1 MRLGTMMMLALLGIM
16 PMFAQFTTKKAMTL
30 AAAKEIAS
38 AAEAEARKNNWTMV
52 IVVVDDGGN
61 LVYLE
66 KMDGT
71 QIGSIEVAQAKAKS
85 AINFKRP
92 TKAFEDGLV
101 GGRQA
106 LLKLPGAMPIEGGV
120 LIMAGDQIVGAI
132 GVSGAQSKED
142 GAVAAAGVAAAAKI
156 K

>member
-1 MRLGTMMMLALLGIM
+1 MRLGTITLLAMLGIM
-16 PMFAQFTTKKAMTL
+16 PMFAQFATKKAMTL

-52 IVVVDDGGN
+52 IVIVDDGGN

-85 AINFKRP
+85 AVNFKRP

-106 LLKLPGAMPIEGGV
+106 LLKLPGSIPIEGGV

-142 GAVAAAGVAAAAKI
+142 GQVAAAGIVAAAKI

>member
-1 MRLGTMMMLALLGIM
+1 MRLGTITLLAFLGIM
-16 PMFAQFTTKKAMTL
+16 PMFAQFATKKAMTL

-52 IVVVDDGGN
+52 IAIVDDGGN

-85 AINFKRP
+85 AINFKRS
-92 TKAFEDGLV
+92 TKVFEDGLV

-106 LLKLPGAMPIEGGV
+106 LLKLPGAIPIEGGV

-142 GAVAAAGVAAAAKI
+142 GQVAAAGLAAAAKI

>member
-1 MRLGTMMMLALLGIM
+1 MRLGTITMLALLGIM
-16 PMFAQFTTKKAMTL
+16 PMFAQFATKKAMTL

-85 AINFKRP
+85 AINFKRS
-92 TKAFEDGLV
+92 TKVFEDGLV

-106 LLKLPGAMPIEGGV
+106 LLKLPGAIPIEGGV

-142 GAVAAAGVAAAAKI
+142 GQVAAAGLAAAAKI